1 MKLNKIVILIPR
13 GKENVLCYKE
23 IYLTVIL
30 NIFGIRPSIYPIS
43 ACTEGFHEFVF
54 KLQENISHHQQDFRN
69 SGYASVEYHER
80 ELRMLNYGRLNLSS
94 VPVKWYTMPKKF
106 CMHNWLN

>member
-23 IYLTVIL
+23 IYLT
-30 NIFGIRPSIYPIS
+30 
-43 ACTEGFHEFVF
+43 EGFHEFVF
-54 KLQENISHHQQDFRN
+54 KLQENISHHQQDFCN